1 MFKFFKKNKEEKAGN
16 TVTFGRTNGELMD
29 NPSFSLLL
37 QLNKDTGEYIIAID
51 TDDYS
56 SDNSEMTATLL
67 LNLTNAALN
76 EKIREGLIK
85 FPTDNEEK
93 ERAIEYVSEVLDIW
107 ELYEEELA
115 KLIVK
120 KQLKRKIDPSKVFN
134 IRGDKHE

>member
-1 MFKFFKKNKEEKAGN
+1 MFKFFKKNKKEKATEN

-56 SDNSEMTATLL
+56 SGNAELTSTLL
-67 LNLTNAALN
+67 CNLTHGALN
-76 EKIREGLIK
+76 DTIIEALDNFPDDKEEEIK
-85 FPTDNEEK
+85 
-93 ERAIEYVSEVLDIW
+93 YVGEVAEIW
-107 ELYEEELA
+107 GMYEEELA

-120 KQLKRKIDPSKVFN
+120 KQPKRKIDPSKIFN

>member
-1 MFKFFKKNKEEKAGN
+1 MFKFFKKNKEEKADN

-56 SDNSEMTATLL
+56 SDNAELTSTLL
-67 LNLTNAALN
+67 CNLTHGALN
-76 EKIREGLIK
+76 ETIIEALDN
-85 FPTDNEEK
+85 FPDDKEE
-93 ERAIEYVSEVLDIW
+93 EINYISEVVEIW
-107 ELYEEELA
+107 GMYEEELA

>member
-1 MFKFFKKNKEEKAGN
+1 MFKFFKKNKEEKATDN
-16 TVTFGRTNGELMD
+16 TVTFGRANGELMD

-56 SDNSEMTATLL
+56 SGNAELTSTLL
-67 LNLTNAALN
+67 CNLTHGALN
-76 EKIREGLIK
+76 DTIIEALDNFPDDKEEEIK
-85 FPTDNEEK
+85 
-93 ERAIEYVSEVLDIW
+93 YVGEVAEIW
-107 ELYEEELA
+107 GMYEEELA

-120 KQLKRKIDPSKVFN
+120 KQPKRKIDPSKIFN

>member
-56 SDNSEMTATLL
+56 SDNAELTSTLL
-67 LNLTNAALN
+67 CNLTHGALN
-76 EKIREGLIK
+76 ETIIEALDN
-85 FPTDNEEK
+85 FPDDKEE
-93 ERAIEYVSEVLDIW
+93 EINYISEVVEIW
-107 ELYEEELA
+107 GMYEEELA